1 MISWLPRRYCK
12 NAETNNPIS
21 VTVNMPK
28 TIPNKN
34 GSIINLMCYILYY
47 NKRVTINIL
56 ILSYLGQQLIKLI
69 IIKLIL

>member
-1 MISWLPRRYCK
+1 MSWLPRRYCK

-34 GSIINLMCYILYY
+34 GSIINLMCYI
-47 NKRVTINIL
+47 
-56 ILSYLGQQLIKLI
+56 
-69 IIKLIL
+69 